1 MPDPLAPDGRSTNPL
16 APASE
21 GTRRRTVRLD
31 GESVATRERLLAAL
45 ARTLSF
51 PSYFGGNWDAL
62 EECLRDLSWLEPWD
76 ELRIEHDSPPLADNP
91 AQAAIYHA
99 ILTSAARHWSAHDPP
114 RAVEWNW
121 PGE

>member
-1 MPDPLAPDGRSTNPL
+1 MPDSPAPGVRS
-16 APASE
+16 ADSSAAAQAGS
-21 GTRRRTVRLD
+21 RRRTVRLD
-31 GESVATRERLLAAL
+31 GESVGTRERLLAAL

-76 ELRIEHDSPPLADNP
+76 ELRIEHDAPPLAADV

-99 ILTSAARHWSAHDPP
+99 ILSSAARHWAAHDPP
-114 RAVEWNW
+114 RVVEWTW
-121 PGE
+121 SSE